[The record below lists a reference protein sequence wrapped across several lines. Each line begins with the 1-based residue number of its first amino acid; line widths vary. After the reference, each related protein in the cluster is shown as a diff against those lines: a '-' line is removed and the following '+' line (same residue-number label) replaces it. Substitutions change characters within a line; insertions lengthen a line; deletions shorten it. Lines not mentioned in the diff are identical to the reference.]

1 MKIIGKIVKL
11 KLKIEKLTTGKTE
24 KLKSQ
29 VRQITVKSVK
39 SPTQKK
45 LFQVLQGKKFLLLL
59 DDVWENIDLQAV
71 GIPDPSIENGCKIIM
86 ASRKRGSLETIFKQV
101 GGIIDLPE
109 IQPFARAIVEGCGGL
124 PLLIIVTR
132 RALAEETNISVWKH
146 ASSWKD
152 TSAGLTEPPSEEEW
166 RQAKTIFLMD
176 NDLCTL
182 PEKPNC
188 PELSQ
193 LFMQRNS
200 KLRVIPT
207 SFFDLMA
214 SLTVLN
220 LSRNRIRSLPKTL
233 FKLINLEILILRYCD
248 CQHVLPSE
256 VGFLERLEVLDLH
269 GTEVIKLPEEIGK
282 LASLI
287 QLEVSLY
294 GSIDYTEYVRLPQ
307 KLISNG
313 IISKLHKLENLIEN
327 LELFLQTSIAWNTQR
342 LSEFKFVVGPD
353 VNDITSRVPNYIEFD
368 YHQQGQCLRFVNS
381 ETIPEAILKVWA
393 RSTVFYL
400 DYHLGVRNLIEFGV
414 SNINRLKFCT
424 MSECPNIET
433 ILESNKLTEAVFPI
447 LENLSMHDMWNLT
460 SLCEGIMP
468 AGSFAGLRIL
478 TVDSDHA
485 KVRRV
490 DS

>member
-39 SPTQKK
+39 SPTPSKNVNSNSIIITTDYQLLLESEK
-45 LFQVLQGKKFLLLL
+45 LFQVLKGKKFLLLL
-59 DDVWENIDLQAV
+59 DDVWENIDLQAI

-86 ASRKRGSLETIFKQV
+86 ASRKRGSLETFFKQV

-132 RALAEETNISVWKH
+132 RALAEETNISVWKY
-146 ASSWKD
+146 ASSWKG

-166 RQAKTIFLMD
+166 RQAKMIFLMD

-182 PEKPNC
+182 TEKPNC

-200 KLRVIPT
+200 KLRVIRT
-207 SFFDLMA
+207 SFFDLMT

-248 CQHVLPSE
+248 CLHVLPSE

-313 IISKLHKLENLIEN
+313 IISKLHKLENL
-327 LELFLQTSIAWNTQR
+327 SIDVYPGDQR
-342 LSEFKFVVGPD
+342 W
-353 VNDITSRVPNYIEFD
+353 Y
-368 YHQQGQCLRFVNS
+368 
-381 ETIPEAILKVWA
+381 KV
-393 RSTVFYL
+393 
-400 DYHLGVRNLIEFGV
+400 V
-414 SNINRLKFCT
+414 SNNVKD
-424 MSECPNIET
+424 
-433 ILESNKLTEAVFPI
+433 
-447 LENLSMHDMWNLT
+447 LS
-460 SLCEGIMP
+460 SLL
-468 AGSFAGLRIL
+468 SF
-478 TVDSDHA
+478 S
-485 KVRRV
+485 
-490 DS
+490 